1 MVFLTPQC
9 LRVSAVKDK
18 TFVDSL
24 SADVTV
30 IPRRLGEFLGFV
42 IEQHEISEICGIGDA
57 VVPIIVKNIRM
68 DIGEREFDAQI
79 AWAMINDIPPLL
91 GRPDVFDRF
100 DTRVQAE
107 REEGNLQVGVTVWR
121 RICG

>member
-1 MVFLTPQC
+1 
-9 LRVSAVKDK
+9 
-18 TFVDSL
+18 VDSL